1 MSVRIV
7 MWSCPRS
14 LSTALLRSWS
24 RRSDTTVL
32 DEPFYGAWLRERSA
46 VHPGAALHP
55 GTEALLQNLDT
66 DRFQVAQ
73 TLRSGSPTPLQYE
86 KQIAQHVTVPFVKRQ
101 MPDVRHAFLIR
112 HPARQ
117 LTSLAKVLGEFP
129 LEMSGWPML
138 EELYAF
144 FGGGA
149 PVLDA
154 DDLSRD
160 PARAL
165 RSLCDA
171 LQVTYDDAML
181 TWPSGK
187 HEAEGSWGAN
197 WYEAVRASEGFTPPD
212 PLPEI
217 APALWSHFERA
228 LPMYERLYTQR
239 LCASPE

>member
-1 MSVRIV
+1 MSLRIV

-24 RRSDTTVL
+24 QRRDTTAI
-32 DEPFYGAWLRERSA
+32 DEPFYGAWLREQPE
-46 VHPGAALHP
+46 VHPNAAAL
-55 GTEALLQNLDT
+55 LRSLDT

-73 TLRSGSPTPLQYE
+73 TLRKGSPTELQYE

-117 LTSLAKVLGEFP
+117 LNSLARVLGDFP
-129 LEMSGWPML
+129 LELSGWPML
-138 EELYAF
+138 EELHAF

-149 PVLDA
+149 PILDA
-154 DDLSRD
+154 DDLGRD

-165 RSLCDA
+165 RSLCHA
-171 LQVTYDDAML
+171 LSVPYDDAML
-181 TWPSGK
+181 TWPEGK
-187 HEAEGSWGAN
+187 HEAEGAWAAS
-197 WYEAVRASEGFTPPD
+197 WYESVQASKGFTPPG

-217 APALWSHFERA
+217 APALWSHFERV
-228 LPMYERLYTQR
+228 LPIYERLHELR
-239 LCASPE
+239 LT